1 MLDHR
6 TKQFGRVSQNVKL
19 KTDAFII
26 VISIIKGGK
35 YGQRRDLVGYRFSL
49 CKYEVQGPQIAVQTK
64 SLQTFFCTI

>member
-1 MLDHR
+1 MQVFTAMLDHR
-6 TKQFGRVSQNVKL
+6 TKQFVRVSQNVKL

-49 CKYEVQGPQIAVQTK
+49 CTYEVQGPQMAVT
-64 SLQTFFCTI
+64 